1 MKPDRP
7 IGIIPAAFQQT
18 SGPRAPGPTM
28 TMSQQDNLQER
39 SASRH
44 LLPLVAIVFSGF
56 LSIGIPLPALP
67 LHVNGALGYSAAV
80 VGWIVGIQS
89 FATILTRKFAGNY
102 CDRHGPR
109 QSVSL
114 GLPLASAA
122 GLLYLASTFFS
133 DPLASIGVLTLGR
146 LLMGPAESLFLTGTM
161 TWGIGRVGIAKT
173 GKVMAWQGIAMFAAL
188 GLGGPLGVAIQQQLG
203 FAGIA
208 WTTIA
213 LPLVGFAVARCL
225 PALAVT
231 RGNVQGLSF
240 LGALAL
246 IWRFGFAL
254 ALAAMPFAILTS
266 FLVLLYGSYGWQGA
280 GYAILGFSAGY
291 IGVRLFFAHLPD
303 KIGGAKVG
311 AVSVAIE
318 LCGQLLLWLAHDPA
332 AALAGSV
339 LTGIG
344 FSLVF
349 PSMGVQA
356 LARVPAHSRGIAVAC
371 FMAFIDVA
379 SGLTGPIVGVVI
391 GWYGYPAAFLAS
403 TVACAA
409 SLAVMWSTKRA

>member
-1 MKPDRP
+1 MSMS
-7 IGIIPAAFQQT
+7 T
-18 SGPRAPGPTM
+18 S
-28 TMSQQDNLQER
+28 SDLQER
-39 SASRH
+39 SAARH

-67 LHVNGALGYSAAV
+67 LHVNGTLGYSAAV
-80 VGWIVGIQS
+80 VGWIIGIQS
-89 FATILTRKFAGNY
+89 FATIFTRKFAGSW
-102 CDRHGPR
+102 CDRHGPK

-114 GLPLASAA
+114 GLPLASCA
-122 GLLYLASTFFS
+122 GVLYLVSTWIA
-133 DPLASIGVLTLGR
+133 DPLASIAVLTLGR

-188 GLGGPLGVAIQQQLG
+188 GLGGPLGVAIQQQFG

-208 WTTIA
+208 WTTIV
-213 LPLVGFAVARCL
+213 LPLIGFAVARML
-225 PALAVT
+225 SALAVT
-231 RGNVQGLSF
+231 RGNVQCLSF
-240 LGALAL
+240 MGALAL
-246 IWRFGFAL
+246 IWRFGLAL

-280 GYAILGFSAGY
+280 GYAILGFSLGY

-303 KIGGAKVG
+303 RIGGARVG

-318 LCGQLLLWLAHDPA
+318 LAGQLMLWLAHDPMI
-332 AALAGSV
+332 ALAGSV

-356 LARVPAHSRGIAVAC
+356 MARVPAHSRGMAVAC

-379 SGLTGPIVGVVI
+379 SGLTGPIVGIVI
-391 GWYGYPAAFLAS
+391 GWYGYPAAFLAGAL
-403 TVACAA
+403 ACVA
-409 SLAVMWSTKRA
+409 SLAVMWSSSFRRGKAVAQG

>member
-1 MKPDRP
+1 MSMN
-7 IGIIPAAFQQT
+7 IQQN
-18 SGPRAPGPTM
+18 P
-28 TMSQQDNLQER
+28 QER
-39 SASRH
+39 STARN

-56 LSIGIPLPALP
+56 LCIGIPLPALP
-67 LHVNGALGYSAAV
+67 LHVNGTLGYSAIV

-89 FATILTRKFAGNY
+89 FATILTRKFAGSY
-102 CDRHGPR
+102 CDRHGPK

-114 GLPLASAA
+114 GLPMASCA
-122 GLLYLASTFFS
+122 GLLYLASTWIADS
-133 DPLASIGVLTLGR
+133 VGSIAVLTLGR

-188 GLGGPLGVAIQQQLG
+188 GIGGPLGVAIQQRFG
-203 FAGIA
+203 FAGVA

-213 LPLVGFAVARCL
+213 LPLLGFAIARML
-225 PALAVT
+225 SALAVS
-231 RGNVQGLSF
+231 RGHLQGLSF
-240 LGALAL
+240 MGALAL
-246 IWRFGFAL
+246 IWRFGL
-254 ALAAMPFAILTS
+254 ALAFSAMPFAILTS

-303 KIGGAKVG
+303 RIGGARVG

-318 LCGQLLLWLAHDPA
+318 LCGQLMLWQAHDPMM
-332 AALAGSV
+332 ALAGSV

-356 LARVPAHSRGIAVAC
+356 MARVPAHSRGMAVAC

-391 GWYGYPAAFLAS
+391 GLYGYPAAFLAG
-403 TVACAA
+403 TLACVA
-409 SLAVMWSTKRA
+409 SLLVMWSSARRN

>member
-1 MKPDRP
+1 
-7 IGIIPAAFQQT
+7 
-18 SGPRAPGPTM
+18 
-28 TMSQQDNLQER
+28 MSTQSSIHER
-39 SASRH
+39 SAASQ

-67 LHVNGALGYSAAV
+67 LHVSGSLGYSAIV

-89 FATILTRKFAGNY
+89 FATILTRKFAGGY
-102 CDRHGPR
+102 CDRHGPK

-114 GLPLASAA
+114 GLPLASCA
-122 GLLYLASTFFS
+122 GLLYLASTWIA
-133 DPLASIGVLTLGR
+133 DPLTSLGVLTLGR

-188 GLGGPLGVAIQQQLG
+188 GIGGPLGVAIQQQFG
-203 FAGIA
+203 FAGVA
-208 WTTIA
+208 WTTIL
-213 LPLVGFAVARCL
+213 LPLIGFAVARSL
-225 PALAVT
+225 AALAVT
-231 RGNVQGLSF
+231 RGQVQGLSF
-240 LGALAL
+240 FGALAL
-246 IWRFGFAL
+246 IWRFGL
-254 ALAAMPFAILTS
+254 ALAFSAMPFAILSS
-266 FLVLLYGSYGWQGA
+266 FLVLLYANYGWQGA

-303 KIGGAKVG
+303 RIGGQKVG
-311 AVSVAIE
+311 AVSVVIE
-318 LCGQLLLWLAHDPA
+318 FCGQLLLWLAHDPMM
-332 AALAGSV
+332 ALAGAV

-356 LARVPAHSRGIAVAC
+356 MARVPAHSRGLAVAC

-391 GWYGYPAAFLAS
+391 GLFGYSTAFLAGAL
-403 TVACAA
+403 ACVA
-409 SLAVMWSTKRA
+409 SLLVMWPGTRQKPAA